1 MMAMEMTGK
10 MKKEKNQS
18 NRMYNG
24 NDERKRKNARTI
36 EQIVERKQVMP
47 EMNRAIVK

>member
-1 MMAMEMTGK
+1 MAMEMTGK

-24 NDERKRKNARTI
+24 NDERKRKKCKNYWTDRWKKAGYAGN
-36 EQIVERKQVMP
+36 E
-47 EMNRAIVK
+47 

>member
-1 MMAMEMTGK
+1 MTRE
-10 MKKEKNQS
+10 KE
-18 NRMYNG
+18 
-24 NDERKRKNARTI
+24 KNARTI